1 MSPIFFSFSKDFRD
15 GLHALADRKQNG
27 LHLYDKISYITAGN
41 LHV

>member
-1 MSPIFFSFSKDFRD
+1 MSPIFIFCKGFHD
-15 GLHALADRKQNG
+15 GLHALADKKQNG